1 MSSGTIPAVAIA
13 CRPASTPKSIA
24 FSGATCRYRTKVLD
38 RLNNASRVR
47 ASNAEEGT
55 SKCRALRASNSLIM
69 SSFVTCN
76 DGMECSTA
84 AIRIMLVRE
93 QLFIRSTLRVV
104 LRIKDT

>member
-1 MSSGTIPAVAIA
+1 MPPVAAPGVASQEPCLSSLVRYAHRIKADGRSLAPGHAMGRRLFPQPA
-13 CRPASTPKSIA
+13 R
-24 FSGATCRYRTKVLD
+24 
-38 RLNNASRVR
+38 
-47 ASNAEEGT
+47 
-55 SKCRALRASNSLIM
+55 CRALRASNSLIM